1 VQPRRRRSRP
11 IEQPLR
17 PERPLD
23 YGRLSD
29 PILVRRAKDGDRRA
43 LEALCE
49 RHAPR
54 VQRLARQVLGDGED
68 ARDAAQESLA
78 KLCERIRQFRGE
90 AAFGTWLH
98 RLVLNTCR
106 DVAARGHLRRW
117 EPLDE
122 DRRVAR
128 DGDPERAVA
137 LSELR
142 AELGA
147 SLATIPER
155 QAEIVVLKDALE
167 LSFEEVADRAGV
179 PVGTA
184 KCYAHRARERL
195 RGRLDEART

>member
-1 VQPRRRRSRP
+1 
-11 IEQPLR
+11 
-17 PERPLD
+17 
-23 YGRLSD
+23 
-29 PILVRRAKDGDRRA
+29 
-43 LEALCE
+43 
-49 RHAPR
+49 
-54 VQRLARQVLGDGED
+54 VLGDGED

-195 RGRLDEART
+195 RGRLDEARA

>member
-1 VQPRRRRSRP
+1 M
-11 IEQPLR
+11 R

-29 PILVRRAKDGDRRA
+29 AILVRRAKDGDARA
-43 LEALCE
+43 LAALCE

-54 VQRLARQVLGDGED
+54 VERLARHVLGDGED
-68 ARDAAQESLA
+68 ARDAAQESLT

-90 AAFGTWLH
+90 SAFATWLH
-98 RLVLNTCR
+98 RLVLNACR
-106 DVAARGHLRRW
+106 DVASRGRSRRW

-122 DRRVAR
+122 DRRVSA
-128 DGDPERAVA
+128 DGDPERAAA

-147 SLATIPER
+147 CLAEIPGR

-167 LSFEEVADRAGV
+167 LSFDEVSALAGV

-195 RGRLDEART
+195 RRRLEQAPA